1 LRLGL
6 LLYGSLDFVSGG
18 FIYDRHLV
26 GNLRRMGDRVEVISL
41 PWRSY
46 ARGLLDNL
54 TPGLGRR
61 LALRGFDVLLQ
72 DELAHPSLLR
82 LNRWLKPRV
91 AYPIIAI
98 VHHLRGRE
106 PHPALQNRIYRLAE
120 RRYLTSLDGL
130 ICVSETTRAD
140 VASLAGRQ
148 TPAVVA
154 PPGKDGLPGAVTRA
168 EISARAAAPGPLRVA
183 FVGNLIPRKELHT
196 LLAALATLPAA
207 DWRLQVAGSLTA
219 DPVYVGAIRRQIEA
233 AGLGGQVALLG
244 TLTTPELGA
253 LLQDSHL
260 LAVPSS
266 YEGFGIA
273 YVEAMGF
280 GVPAIAGTRG
290 AAREL
295 VKHGHNGFLVPPGNP
310 EALAGVLRLLT
321 KDRER
326 LTALSLAAYQSFAA
340 YPTWEDSAGMV
351 RKFLQGMITT

>member
-6 LLYGSLDFVSGG
+6 LLYGSLDFISGG

-26 GNLRRMGDRVEVISL
+26 GNLRRQGDRVEVISL

-91 AYPIIAI
+91 SYPIIAI
-98 VHHLRGRE
+98 VHHLRSRE
-106 PHPALQNRIYRLAE
+106 PHPAMPNRIFRLAE
-120 RRYLTSLDGL
+120 RSYLASLDGVVY
-130 ICVSETTRAD
+130 VSETTRSD
-140 VASLAGRQ
+140 VESLVGRQ
-148 TPAVVA
+148 LPAVVA
-154 PPGKDGLPGAVTRA
+154 PPGKDGLSGAVTRT
-168 EISARAAAPGPLRVA
+168 EISARAVAPGPLKVA

-196 LLAALATLPAA
+196 LLAALATLPSA
-207 DWRLQVAGSLTA
+207 DWRLKAAGSLTA
-219 DPVYVGAIRRQIEA
+219 DPAYVAAIRRRIEA
-233 AGLGGQVALLG
+233 AGLAGQVALLG
-244 TLTTPELGA
+244 TLTIPELA
-253 LLQDSHL
+253 TLLQESHL

-280 GVPAIAGTRG
+280 GVPAVAGTRG

-310 EALAGVLRLLT
+310 EALAGVLRLLAN
-321 KDRER
+321 DRER
-326 LTALSLAAYQSFAA
+326 LAALSLAAYQSFAA
-340 YPTWEDSAGMV
+340 HPTWEESAGRV

>member
-6 LLYGSLDFVSGG
+6 MLYGSLDFISGG

-26 GNLRRMGDRVEVISL
+26 GNLRRSGDRVEVISL

-46 ARGLLDNL
+46 ARGLLDNFL
-54 TPGLGRR
+54 PGLGRR

-91 AYPIIAI
+91 SYPIIAI
-98 VHHLRGRE
+98 VHHLRSRE
-106 PHPALQNRIYRLAE
+106 PHPAMPNRIFRLAE
-120 RRYLTSLDGL
+120 RSYLTSLDGVV
-130 ICVSETTRAD
+130 CVSKTTRAD
-140 VASLAGRQ
+140 VAALAGCH

-154 PPGKDGLPGAVTRA
+154 PPGRDGLPGAVTRA
-168 EISARAAAPGPLRVA
+168 EISARTAAPGPLKVA

-196 LLAALATLPAA
+196 LLAALATLPQA
-207 DWRLQVAGSLTA
+207 DWRLQVAGSLSL
-219 DPVYVGAIRRQIEA
+219 DPPYVAALRRQIEA
-233 AGLGGQVALLG
+233 AGLAGQVALLG
-244 TLTTPELGA
+244 TLTMPELSA

-280 GVPAIAGTRG
+280 GVPAVAGTRG

-310 EALAGVLRLLT
+310 EALAGVLRLLAN
-321 KDRER
+321 DRER
-326 LTALSLAAYQSFAA
+326 LAALSLAAYQSFAA
-340 YPTWEDSAGMV
+340 HPTWEESAGRV
-351 RKFLQGMITT
+351 RKFLQRMITT